1 MNGWQIDCVKRRKC
15 YGCREGGENIMLVG
29 ERMTPNPITTTPNTP
44 VPDALDL
51 MRSKK
56 IRRLPV
62 LDRHGRLVGIVTE
75 KDLLYASPSPVTS
88 LSAWE
93 LTYLL
98 SKLTVDKVMTRDVI
112 TVTEDTPLEEAARIL
127 ADNKIGSLPVMR
139 DGQLV
144 GIITETDISKV
155 TLELLGAREPGIR
168 LTALIPDTKG
178 TLAKIAGAIADIGGN
193 IVALG
198 TSALVDSEHR
208 LMMVKVADVTPEALA
223 DVLQDIVVKVMDV
236 REA

>member
-1 MNGWQIDCVKRRKC
+1 
-15 YGCREGGENIMLVG
+15 MLVG